1 MGPESGDL
9 PGKSTVSLSE
19 RGGTLTLEA
28 TAGSTSS
35 LRAALNS
42 YLRWLEMA
50 VRVDRVAAHGTEE
63 R

>member
-19 RGGTLTLEA
+19 RSGTLTLEV
-28 TAGSTSS
+28 TAGSTSA

-50 VRVDRVAAHGTEE
+50 VHVDRVAAHGTEE